1 MTVVCSVAQAKAFL
15 NREAQRSAEDAAVKA
30 PLCCDFHS
38 SSDEEQLAEVSRP
51 VTSSTRYVNPLVL
64 AQSYV
69 HVSFKH
75 KLFFVII
82 WSSVFTVGPKQV
94 LQNV

>member
-1 MTVVCSVAQAKAFL
+1 VACSVAQAKAFL
-15 NREAQRSAEDAAVKA
+15 HLEAQLSAEDAAVKA

-38 SSDEEQLAEVSRP
+38 SSDEEQLADVSRP
-51 VTSSTRYVNPLVL
+51 VTSSTRYVNLPVL

-69 HVSFKH
+69 HEGFEH
-75 KLFFVII
+75 KLFFIII
-82 WSSVFTVGPKQV
+82 WCSVFTVGLKQV